1 MGLTICHYSP
11 FHEVIEGGI
20 KRSIRQQRK
29 VLEKEKQI
37 ELVTDAGK
45 GYDILH
51 LNLGDPLSIYQML
64 RAKRSGKKVIFHSHI
79 TEEDFRDSFK
89 FSNRLAPIVGKISD
103 FVYSRADLLIA
114 PSEYTKRILE
124 QRGIETRIR
133 VLTNGIDTERLE
145 GENQSRPELE
155 KEFEADGFHAVNLG
169 MILERKGLEDFINV
183 GEKVDEDLIWFGS
196 TGGKIAAKRKTK
208 KLIEKSP
215 ENVKFPGYI
224 EDVRDAFT
232 LADVFFFPTREENQG
247 ISLLEAAYR
256 EKPLVVRDIEVY
268 EDLLEHEVNC
278 LKADS
283 VDGFAKQLKR
293 LRDNEE
299 LRRKI
304 GENARE
310 TAEKHT
316 LQNVGKKLVE
326 IYENLDGDAAK

>member
-1 MGLTICHYSP
+1 M
-11 FHEVIEGGI
+11 IEGGI

-37 ELVTDAGK
+37 DLVTEAGK

-51 LNLGDPLSIYQML
+51 LNLSDPISIYQMF
-64 RAKRSGKKVIFHSHI
+64 RAKRSGKKVIFHTHV

-89 FSNRLAPIVGKISD
+89 FSNKLAPIVGRISD
-103 FVYSRADLLIA
+103 FVYSKADLLIA
-114 PSEYTKRILE
+114 PSDYTKRILE
-124 QRGIETRIR
+124 QRGIETKIK

-145 GENQSRPELE
+145 GKNQSKSRLE
-155 KEFEADGFHAVNLG
+155 KEFETNGFHAVNLG
-169 MILERKGLEDFINV
+169 MILERKGLEDFIKV
-183 GEKVDEDLIWFGS
+183 GEKVDENLLWFGS

-208 KLIEKSP
+208 KLVENSP
-215 ENVKFPGYI
+215 ENVKFPGYL

-283 VDGFAKQLKR
+283 VDGFAKQLER

-299 LRRKI
+299 LRGKI

-316 LQNVGKKLVE
+316 LQNVGNKLLE
-326 IYENLDGDAAK
+326 IYVDLDGDTIK